1 MSELFVRFACKNDLE
16 DINKLLY
23 QVHKVHS
30 DGRPDL
36 FKKGAKKYTDEEV
49 LELIGDDHYKIFV
62 ADLDGHVV
70 GYSFCIVKESE
81 SASTCHIKSL
91 YIDDLCV
98 DENARGHHVGTT
110 LYNHVVSYAKGNGFY
125 NVTLNV
131 WACNEKA
138 FEFYKHIG
146 LEIQKIG
153 MEKIL

>member
-1 MSELFVRFACKNDLE
+1 MSDIKIRFACQNDLD

-23 QVHKVHS
+23 EVHKVHS

-36 FKKGAKKYTDEEV
+36 FKKGAKKYSDEEV
-49 LELIGDDHYKIFV
+49 LELIENSNYKIFV
-62 ADLDGHVV
+62 ADLDSHVV
-70 GYSFCIVKESE
+70 GYAFCIVKESE

-98 DENARGHHVGTT
+98 DENIRGHHIGTK
-110 LYNHVVSYAKGNGFY
+110 LYNQVCTYAKENGFY

-138 FEFYKHIG
+138 YAFYKHIG